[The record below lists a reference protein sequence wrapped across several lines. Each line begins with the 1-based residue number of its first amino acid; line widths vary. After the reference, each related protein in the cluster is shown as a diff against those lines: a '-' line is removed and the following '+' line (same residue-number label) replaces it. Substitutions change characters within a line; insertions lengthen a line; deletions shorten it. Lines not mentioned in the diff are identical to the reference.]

1 MALSKKDGRFYHAL
15 ILKAD
20 HTGMTSIQHLWLL
33 LGSSWAMLEMA
44 IVYKTRLPC
53 NRSDEQKYRSEQ
65 LIWGVVV
72 ASLSVALGFKQL
84 HLAVLPLAYFQRQ
97 GIALILFTIGLA
109 LRFYA
114 VLSLG
119 RFFSTTAMTQ
129 SQHVLIDHGPYH
141 FIRHP
146 AYTGLLIS
154 FFAAGL
160 AMGDLLAILSLL
172 CPVTYVLNQRIRV
185 EEQGLIDHFG
195 QVYCDYCERTRK
207 LIPWLY

>member
-1 MALSKKDGRFYHAL
+1 MTL
-15 ILKAD
+15 I
-20 HTGMTSIQHLWLL
+20 QYFWLL
-33 LGSSWAMLEMA
+33 LGSSWTLLEMA

-53 NRSDEQKYRSEQ
+53 KHFGQQTYRSEK

-72 ASLSVALGFKQL
+72 ASLIVALSIKPL
-84 HLAVLPLAYFQRQ
+84 HLAVLPIAYLPRQ
-97 GIALILFTIGLA
+97 AIALGLLTLGLG

-129 SQHVLIDHGPYH
+129 SRHILIDHGPYH
-141 FIRHP
+141 WIRHP

-160 AMGDLLAILSLL
+160 AMGDLLAILLLL
-172 CPVTYVLNQRIRV
+172 CPLAYVLNQRILV
-185 EEQGLIDHFG
+185 EEQGLVDHFG
-195 QVYCDYCERTRK
+195 PIYGDYCARTRK

>member
-1 MALSKKDGRFYHAL
+1 MMLSEKDGRFYHAL
-15 ILKAD
+15 TLKAD
-20 HTGMTSIQHLWLL
+20 HTGMTSIQQLWLL
-33 LGSSWAMLEMA
+33 LGSSWAMLEIA

-53 NRSDEQKYRSEQ
+53 NRSDRQKYRSEK
-65 LIWGVVV
+65 LIWVVV
-72 ASLSVALGFKQL
+72 IASLMVALGFKQL
-84 HLAVLPLAYFQRQ
+84 HLAALPFAYFQRQ
-97 GIALILFTIGLA
+97 GIALFLLSIGLA
-109 LRFYA
+109 LRFYG

-119 RFFSTTAMTQ
+119 RFFSTTAVTQ

-146 AYTGLLIS
+146 TYTGLLIS

-160 AMGDLLAILSLL
+160 AMGDMLAILSLL

-185 EEQGLIDHFG
+185 EEQGLIEHFG
-195 QVYCDYCERTRK
+195 QAYCDYSYRTKK